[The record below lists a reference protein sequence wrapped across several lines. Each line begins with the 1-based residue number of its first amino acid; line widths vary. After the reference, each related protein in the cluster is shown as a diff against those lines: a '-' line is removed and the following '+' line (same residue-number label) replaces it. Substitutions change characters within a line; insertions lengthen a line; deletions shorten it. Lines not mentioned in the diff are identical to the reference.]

1 MLLIIYNNIK
11 YFMHLNFALHNSI
24 TTILVLATTLRYI
37 LRPHDLSL
45 HNIKLKIQYKNFNIY
60 LFFS

>member
-1 MLLIIYNNIK
+1 MLLIIHNTIK

-24 TTILVLATTLRYI
+24 ITFLVLANTLRYI

-45 HNIKLKIQYKNFNIY
+45 HNIKLKMQYKNFNIC